1 MVIGMY
7 KWYPISVVKMRN
19 DYFAEQGERE
29 KKKGRQWFV
38 ERCKF
43 IGR

>member
-19 DYFAEQGERE
+19 DYFSEQGERE
-29 KKKGRQWFV
+29 KKDGNGSSKDASL
-38 ERCKF
+38 
-43 IGR
+43 